1 LFINEKQESKK
12 VQRNRKYLATNSF
25 GKHRRHT
32 MTEPIM
38 GNGVPI
44 VATQLVRNFGETI
57 AVNQLSFE
65 VQAGEIY
72 GLLGPNGAGKTTT
85 VRMVSGLLPPTVG
98 QVQVFGYDPMTQP
111 IEVKKR
117 IGLVPEDH
125 ILYESLTPREFFNF
139 VASVR
144 RLDQSAVENRMLSL
158 IDAFEFAEYYDK
170 PIATLSHGNRQ
181 KASIMSALI
190 HDPPLL
196 VLDEPFSGLDARTV
210 RVLKDILNIHLENGG
225 GILFSSHI
233 LEVAESLCN
242 RIGIID
248 EGRMVAEGT
257 VNELR
262 EMVKSHGSLEEV
274 FLRAVQQDEE
284 VAETVKALR
293 RALAKNNNL

>member
-1 LFINEKQESKK
+1 M
-12 VQRNRKYLATNSF
+12 V
-25 GKHRRHT
+25 
-32 MTEPIM
+32 EPVM
-38 GNGVPI
+38 GNGIPI
-44 VATQLVRNFGETI
+44 IATQLVRNFGETV
-57 AVNQLSFE
+57 AVNHLSFE
-65 VQAGEIY
+65 VHAGEIY

-98 QVQVFGYDPMTQP
+98 QVKVFGFDPMTQP

-125 ILYESLTPREFFNF
+125 ILYDSLTPREFFDF

-144 RLDQSAVENRMLSL
+144 RLNQSEVENRLLSL

-181 KASIMSALI
+181 KASIISALI

-233 LEVAESLCN
+233 LEVAESLCD

-262 EMVKSHGSLEEV
+262 QMVKSHGSLEEI

-293 RALAKNNNL
+293 RALAKNNTL

>member
-1 LFINEKQESKK
+1 MKK
-12 VQRNRKYLATNSF
+12 VHWLRNYLAVNSF
-25 GKHRRHT
+25 GEYRRLT

-38 GNGVPI
+38 GNGIPI
-44 VATQLVRNFGETI
+44 VATQLVRNFGETV
-57 AVNQLSFE
+57 AVNHLSFE

-85 VRMVSGLLPPTVG
+85 VRIVSGLLPPTVG
-98 QVQVFGYDPMTQP
+98 HVKVFGFDPMTQP

-144 RLDQSAVENRMLSL
+144 RLNQSEVESRMLSL

-181 KASIMSALI
+181 KASIISALI

-225 GILFSSHI
+225 GIMFSSHI
-233 LEVAESLCN
+233 LEVAESLCD

>member
-1 LFINEKQESKK
+1 M
-12 VQRNRKYLATNSF
+12 V
-25 GKHRRHT
+25 
-32 MTEPIM
+32 EPVM
-38 GNGVPI
+38 GNGIPI
-44 VATQLVRNFGETI
+44 IATQLVRNFGETV
-57 AVNQLSFE
+57 AVNHLSFE
-65 VQAGEIY
+65 VHAGEIY

-98 QVQVFGYDPMTQP
+98 QVKVFGFDPMTQP

-125 ILYESLTPREFFNF
+125 ILYDSLTPREFFDF

-144 RLDQSAVENRMLSL
+144 RLNQSEVENRLLSL

-181 KASIMSALI
+181 KASIISALI

-233 LEVAESLCN
+233 LEVAESLCD

-262 EMVKSHGSLEEV
+262 KMVKSHGSLEEI

>member
-1 LFINEKQESKK
+1 
-12 VQRNRKYLATNSF
+12 
-25 GKHRRHT
+25 
-32 MTEPIM
+32 MTESVK
-38 GNGVPI
+38 GNGRPI
-44 VATQLVRNFGETI
+44 VARALVRNFGDTV

-65 VQAGEIY
+65 VRAGEIY

-85 VRMVSGLLPPTVG
+85 VKMVAGLLPPSFGEVE
-98 QVQVFGYDPMTQP
+98 VFGFDPIAQP

-139 VASVR
+139 VASIR
-144 RLDQSAVENRMLSL
+144 RLDNWEVKNRVTSL
-158 IDAFEFAEYYDK
+158 VDAFEFQEYYDK

-181 KASIMSALI
+181 KASILAALI

-196 VLDEPFSGLDARTV
+196 VLDEPFSGLDARTA
-210 RVLKDILNIHLENGG
+210 RVFKDILNIHLENGG

-248 EGRMVAEGT
+248 EGKLVAEGT
-257 VNELR
+257 VDELR
-262 EMVKSHGSLEEV
+262 EMVKSDGSLEEI
-274 FLRAVQQDEE
+274 FLRVVQQDAE
-284 VAETVKALR
+284 VAETVQALR
-293 RALAKNNNL
+293 RTLTKNNNQ

>member
-1 LFINEKQESKK
+1 
-12 VQRNRKYLATNSF
+12 
-25 GKHRRHT
+25 
-32 MTEPIM
+32 MTESIM
-38 GNGVPI
+38 GNGYPI
-44 VATQLVRNFGETI
+44 VSTNLVRHFGDTV
-57 AVNQLSFE
+57 AVDQLSFR

-85 VRMVSGLLPPTVG
+85 VKMVSGLLPPTEGHVE
-98 QVQVFGYDPMTQP
+98 VFGFDPMIQP

-125 ILYESLTPREFFNF
+125 ILYESLTPREFFDF

-144 RLDQSAVENRMLSL
+144 QLDQEHIEKRITSLVE
-158 IDAFEFAEYYDK
+158 AFEFAEYYDK
-170 PIATLSHGNRQ
+170 PIAVLSHGNRQ
-181 KASIMSALI
+181 KASILSALV

-210 RVLKDILNIHLENGG
+210 RVLKDVLNIHLENGG

-248 EGRMVAEGT
+248 KGKMVAEGT
-257 VNELR
+257 VDELR
-262 EMVKSHGSLEEV
+262 EMVKAHGSLEEI
-274 FLRAVQQDEE
+274 FLRAVQQDDE
-284 VAETVKALR
+284 VAQTVKALR
-293 RALAKNNNL
+293 LALAKNSD

>member
-1 LFINEKQESKK
+1 M
-12 VQRNRKYLATNSF
+12 V
-25 GKHRRHT
+25 
-32 MTEPIM
+32 EPVM
-38 GNGVPI
+38 GNGIPI
-44 VATQLVRNFGETI
+44 MATQLVRNFGETV
-57 AVNQLSFE
+57 AVNQLSFK

-85 VRMVSGLLPPTVG
+85 VRMVSGLLPPTEG
-98 QVQVFGYDPMTQP
+98 QVQVFGFDPMTQP

-144 RLDQSAVENRMLSL
+144 RLDQTEVEHRMLSL

-257 VNELR
+257 VSELR
-262 EMVKSHGSLEEV
+262 EMVKSHGSLEEI

-284 VAETVKALR
+284 VAETVKTLR
-293 RALAKNNNL
+293 RALAKNYNL

>member
-1 LFINEKQESKK
+1 MTLLK
-12 VQRNRKYLATNSF
+12 V
-25 GKHRRHT
+25 
-32 MTEPIM
+32 
-38 GNGVPI
+38 GNGIPI
-44 VATQLVRNFGETI
+44 VAKDLVRHFGQTV
-57 AVNQLSFE
+57 AVDHLSFQ
-65 VQAGEIY
+65 VKAGEIY

-85 VRMVSGLLPPTVG
+85 VRMVSGLLPPTSG
-98 QVQVFGYDPMTQP
+98 EVQVFGFDPMEQP
-111 IEVKKR
+111 ILVKQR

-125 ILYESLTPREFFNF
+125 ILYESLTPREFYNF

-144 RLDQSAVENRMLSL
+144 RLDESELKRRIRSL
-158 IDAFEFAEYYDK
+158 VDAFEFSEYYDK
-170 PIATLSHGNRQ
+170 PIAALSHGNRQ
-181 KASIMSALI
+181 KASILAAII

-257 VNELR
+257 VDELR
-262 EMVKSHGSLEEV
+262 EMVKAHGSLEEV
-274 FLRAVQQDEE
+274 FLRAVQQDTE

-293 RALAKNNNL
+293 QALSKENRR

>member
-1 LFINEKQESKK
+1 
-12 VQRNRKYLATNSF
+12 
-25 GKHRRHT
+25 
-32 MTEPIM
+32 MTEPFM

-57 AVNQLSFE
+57 AVNQLSFK

-85 VRMVSGLLPPTVG
+85 VRMVSGLLLPTEG
-98 QVQVFGYDPMTQP
+98 QVQVFGFDPMSQP

-144 RLDQSAVENRMLSL
+144 RLNQSEVENRMLSL

-225 GILFSSHI
+225 GVLFSSHI
-233 LEVAESLCN
+233 LEVAESLCD

-257 VNELR
+257 VKELR
-262 EMVKSHGSLEEV
+262 EMVKSHGSLEEI

>member
-1 LFINEKQESKK
+1 M
-12 VQRNRKYLATNSF
+12 V
-25 GKHRRHT
+25 
-32 MTEPIM
+32 EPVM
-38 GNGVPI
+38 GNGIPI
-44 VATQLVRNFGETI
+44 IATQLVRNFGETV
-57 AVNQLSFE
+57 AVNHLSFE
-65 VQAGEIY
+65 VHAGEIY

-85 VRMVSGLLPPTVG
+85 VRMVSGLLSPTVG
-98 QVQVFGYDPMTQP
+98 QVKVFGFDPMTQP

-125 ILYESLTPREFFNF
+125 ILYDSLTPREFFDF

-144 RLDQSAVENRMLSL
+144 RLNQSEVENRMLSL

-181 KASIMSALI
+181 KASIISALI

-233 LEVAESLCN
+233 LEVAESLCD

-262 EMVKSHGSLEEV
+262 KMVKSHGSLEEI

-293 RALAKNNNL
+293 RALARNNNL

>member
-1 LFINEKQESKK
+1 M
-12 VQRNRKYLATNSF
+12 V
-25 GKHRRHT
+25 
-32 MTEPIM
+32 EPVM
-38 GNGVPI
+38 GNGIPI
-44 VATQLVRNFGETI
+44 IATQLVRNFGETV
-57 AVNQLSFE
+57 AVNHLSFE
-65 VQAGEIY
+65 VHAGEIY

-98 QVQVFGYDPMTQP
+98 QVKVFGYDPMTQP

-125 ILYESLTPREFFNF
+125 ILYDSLTPREFFDF
-139 VASVR
+139 IASVR
-144 RLDQSAVENRMLSL
+144 RLNQSEVENRLLSL

-181 KASIMSALI
+181 KASIISALI

-233 LEVAESLCN
+233 LEVAESLCD

-262 EMVKSHGSLEEV
+262 QMVKSHGSLEEI

>member
-1 LFINEKQESKK
+1 
-12 VQRNRKYLATNSF
+12 
-25 GKHRRHT
+25 

-57 AVNQLSFE
+57 AVNQLSFK

-85 VRMVSGLLPPTVG
+85 VRMVSGLLPPTEG
-98 QVQVFGYDPMTQP
+98 HVQVFGFDPMTQP

-144 RLDQSAVENRMLSL
+144 RLDQSEVENRMLSL

-233 LEVAESLCN
+233 LEVAESLCD

-262 EMVKSHGSLEEV
+262 EMVKSHGSLEEI

>member
-1 LFINEKQESKK
+1 M
-12 VQRNRKYLATNSF
+12 V
-25 GKHRRHT
+25 
-32 MTEPIM
+32 EPVM
-38 GNGVPI
+38 GNGIPI
-44 VATQLVRNFGETI
+44 IATQLVRNFGETV
-57 AVNQLSFE
+57 AVNHLSFE
-65 VQAGEIY
+65 VHAGEIY

-98 QVQVFGYDPMTQP
+98 QVKVFGYDPMTQP

-125 ILYESLTPREFFNF
+125 ILYDSLTPREFFDF

-144 RLDQSAVENRMLSL
+144 RLNQSEVENRLLSL

-181 KASIMSALI
+181 KASVISALI

-233 LEVAESLCN
+233 LEVAESLCD

-262 EMVKSHGSLEEV
+262 QMVKSHGSLEEI

-293 RALAKNNNL
+293 RALAKNNTL

>member
-1 LFINEKQESKK
+1 
-12 VQRNRKYLATNSF
+12 
-25 GKHRRHT
+25 
-32 MTEPIM
+32 
-38 GNGVPI
+38 
-44 VATQLVRNFGETI
+44 
-57 AVNQLSFE
+57 
-65 VQAGEIY
+65 
-72 GLLGPNGAGKTTT
+72 
-85 VRMVSGLLPPTVG
+85 MVSGLLPPTVG

-125 ILYESLTPREFFNF
+125 IMYDSLTPREFFNF

-233 LEVAESLCN
+233 LEVAESLCD

-257 VNELR
+257 VKELR

-293 RALAKNNNL
+293 RALTKNNNL

>member
-1 LFINEKQESKK
+1 MKK
-12 VQRNRKYLATNSF
+12 VHRFRNYLAVNSF
-25 GKHRRHT
+25 GEHRRQT

-38 GNGVPI
+38 GNGIPI
-44 VATQLVRNFGETI
+44 AATQLVRNFGETV
-57 AVNQLSFE
+57 AVNHLSFE

-98 QVQVFGYDPMTQP
+98 QVTVFGFDPMTQP

-144 RLDQSAVENRMLSL
+144 RLDQSEVERRMLSL

-233 LEVAESLCN
+233 LEVAESLCD

-257 VNELR
+257 VKELR